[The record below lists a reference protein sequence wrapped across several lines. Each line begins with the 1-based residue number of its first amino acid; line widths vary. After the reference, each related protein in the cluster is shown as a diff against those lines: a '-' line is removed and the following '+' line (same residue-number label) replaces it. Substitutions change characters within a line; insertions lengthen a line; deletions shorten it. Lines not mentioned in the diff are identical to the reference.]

1 MSRPVQPRSDTP
13 EPGDGRALR
22 QTDRSAES
30 AGAVVD
36 VAAET
41 DDGVGEGASTAGV
54 GKEGAQEMR
63 RSHVRGSTML
73 VAGRVLT
80 ILITTATQVV
90 LVRALTKED
99 FGAFA
104 DALAIAAAGRTL
116 LSLGQGKLLSQFM
129 AKYEE
134 EGDYNRMFGAMFL
147 AVGTILVTSTI
158 LVGSMYA
165 LPGALIGDAVN
176 SSTTEQVVLI
186 LVLLAP
192 LEALDQVFVSLFA
205 VFSNP
210 RAIFFRKYLLTPGLR
225 LLIVLVLAFTG
236 SSVTFLATGYLVAG
250 AVGLALYIGVF
261 VQVMRRRGLLAH
273 LRPRQ
278 VVLPFRA
285 VFAFSLPMITGEF
298 LLLSLT
304 VGGVFVLGHYGS
316 ASDVAGFR
324 AVFNPSRLN
333 NAVQQ
338 AFLPMFLPLAARLFA
353 RSDIAGLRRSYWQ
366 TAAFVAV
373 LTFPVF
379 ALTGPL
385 APDLTVLLFGERY
398 ADSAVILAILS
409 VGYYFSVIL
418 GFNVYV
424 LQVCERIRFLVGV
437 NLFVMV
443 LNIAVSLLLV
453 HRFGG
458 VGVAV
463 ANLTALVVQNLLNQ
477 WALRRTIG
485 TALIDRRCIRCY
497 LVIVAAAGALW
508 AIQAV
513 FEPGLL
519 IGLATAVVASLVV
532 LAVSRDAIELGE
544 SFPELR
550 KIPVVRWL
558 VR

>member
-104 DALAIAAAGRTL
+104 YALAIAAAGRTL

-250 AVGLALYIGVF
+250 AVGLALYI
-261 VQVMRRRGLLAH
+261 
-273 LRPRQ
+273 
-278 VVLPFRA
+278 
-285 VFAFSLPMITGEF
+285 
-298 LLLSLT
+298 
-304 VGGVFVLGHYGS
+304 GVFVLGHYGS

-463 ANLTALVVQNLLNQ
+463 ANLTALVVHNLLNQ